1 MDSAF
6 RKFLEN
12 IKLTDLQKAD
22 AETKI
27 KNVSETL
34 HAKYYPTTTYD
45 GSTKL
50 LIGSYGKHT
59 HIRPPKDI
67 DLLFK
72 MPDSEF
78 ARFDALSGNKQS
90 QLLQE
95 VRGILKDRFS
105 TTEGIKAWGKV
116 ILISFSEST
125 HTVELLPAWR
135 LPSGEYRIPNTEN
148 GGSWDIWNP
157 SAEIK
162 AIHDSSTQTKHTKS
176 LVRMLKAW
184 VRNCGVPLKSYILE
198 ILVIDYLRDQY
209 SNQVNE
215 QYPQLVLGF
224 FEYLRAKR
232 HGSVHSL
239 GSSQSISLGDAWA
252 SRVDS
257 AVSRAE
263 KAIEYEAADKLRD
276 ASLEWQKIFGA
287 DFPTVAD
294 RAIAVDPIPDK
305 IAQLTREYPSAKEE
319 FLESKYGIPTRV
331 VPGYDVSIDAEV
343 TQNGFRTGL
352 LTEFLRKHF
361 PLLKGKKLKFRVQK
375 INVPGP
381 YSIFWKVRNFGEE
394 AKKADGL
401 RGEIT
406 PDAGSQEKTES
417 TLYHGEHYVECYIVK
432 DNVCVAIGK
441 VLVPIG
447 STYE

>member
-6 RKFLEN
+6 RTFLNN

-27 KNVSETL
+27 KSVSETL
-34 HAKYYPTTTYD
+34 HAKYYPTLTYD

-78 ARFDALSGNKQS
+78 ARFDGLAGNKQS

-95 VRGILKDRFS
+95 IRNLLKDKFH
-105 TTEGIKAWGKV
+105 TTEEIKAWGKV
-116 ILISFSEST
+116 ILISFTEGT

-135 LPSGEYRIPNTEN
+135 LPTGEYRIPNTEN

-184 VRNCGVPLKSYILE
+184 VRNCGVPLKSFILE

-209 SNQVNE
+209 NNE
-215 QYPQLVLGF
+215 VDERYPQLVLGF
-224 FEYLRAKR
+224 FEYLKSKR
-232 HGSVHSL
+232 NGSVHSL
-239 GSSQSISLGDAWA
+239 GSGRAISLGDEWS

-257 AVSRAE
+257 AVARAQ
-263 KAIEYEAADKLRD
+263 KAIEYEADEKLRD
-276 ASLEWQKIFGA
+276 ASLEWQKIFGS
-287 DFPTVAD
+287 DFPTLRDQVALM
-294 RAIAVDPIPDK
+294 DPLVEK
-305 IAQLTREYPSAKEE
+305 IAQLTRAYPSLKEQDITRD
-319 FLESKYGIPTRV
+319 YGIQINHVLAYEV
-331 VPGYDVSIDAEV
+331 VIDAEV
-343 TQNGFRTGL
+343 TQNGFRTGW
-352 LTEFLRKHF
+352 LTDFLKKRF
-361 PLLKGKKLKFRVQK
+361 PLLKGKKLKFRIQK
-375 INVPGP
+375 ITVPEP
-381 YSIFWKVRNFGEE
+381 FDIMWKVRNFGEE
-394 AKKADGL
+394 AKKAEGL
-401 RGEIT
+401 RGEISY
-406 PDAGSQEKTES
+406 DFGSREKTET
-417 TLYHGEHYVECYIVK
+417 TLYHGEHYVECYVIK
-432 DNVCVAIGK
+432 DGVCVAVGK
-441 VLVPIG
+441 VLVPIA

>member
-1 MDSAF
+1 MDPAF

-27 KNVSETL
+27 RNVSETL
-34 HAKYYPTTTYD
+34 HAKYYPATTYD

-59 HIRPPKDI
+59 HIRPPRDI

-105 TTEGIKAWGKV
+105 TTEEIKAWGKV
-116 ILISFSEST
+116 ILISFAEST

-148 GGSWDIWNP
+148 GGSWDTWNP

-184 VRNCGVPLKSYILE
+184 VRNSGVPLKSFILE
-198 ILVIDYLRDQY
+198 ILVIDYLRDEY
-209 SNQVNE
+209 NNQVNE
-215 QYPQLVLGF
+215 RYAQLVLGF

-239 GSSQSISLGDAWA
+239 GSSQSISLGDEWS

-257 AVSRAE
+257 ALSRAQ
-263 KAIEYEAADKLRD
+263 KAIEHETQDKLRD
-276 ASLEWQKIFGA
+276 ASLEWQKIFGT
-287 DFPTVAD
+287 DFPIVAD
-294 RAIAVDPIPDK
+294 RAVIADPLVDK
-305 IAQLTREYPSAKEE
+305 IAQLTRDYPSPTEE
-319 FLESKYGIPTRV
+319 DLARDYGIAIKLVSEYEV
-331 VPGYDVSIDAEV
+331 VLDAEV
-343 TQNGFRTGL
+343 TQNGFRRGL
-352 LTEFLRKHF
+352 LTDFLKRHF
-361 PLLKGKKLKFRVQK
+361 PLLKGKKLKFRIQK
-375 INVPGP
+375 NNVPYP
-381 YSIFWKVRNFGEE
+381 DRIMWKVRNFGEE
-394 AKKADGL
+394 ARKAGGL
-401 RGEIT
+401 RGEIII
-406 PDAGSQEKTES
+406 GSNEKDET
-417 TLYHGEHYVECYIVK
+417 TLYHGEHYVECYVVK
-432 DNVCVAIGK
+432 DGVCVAIGK

>member
-27 KNVSETL
+27 RNVSETL
-34 HAKYYPTTTYD
+34 HAKYYPTLTYD

-78 ARFDALSGNKQS
+78 ARYDALAGNKQS
-90 QLLQE
+90 QLLQDI
-95 VRGILKDRFS
+95 RGVLKDRFS
-105 TTEGIKAWGKV
+105 TTEEIKAWGKV
-116 ILISFSEST
+116 ILISFAEST

-135 LPSGEYRIPNTEN
+135 LPTGEYRIPNTEN

-162 AIHDSSTQTKHTKS
+162 AIHESSVQTKHTKS

-184 VRNCGVPLKSYILE
+184 VRNCGVPLKSFILE
-198 ILVIDYLRDQY
+198 ILVIDYLRDTY
-209 SNQVNE
+209 NNQVNAP
-215 QYPQLVLGF
+215 YSQLILGF
-224 FEYLRAKR
+224 FEYLKSKR
-232 HGSVHSL
+232 HGFVHSL
-239 GSSQSISLGDAWA
+239 GSGSAISLGDEWY

-257 AVSRAE
+257 AVSRAQKAMEYE
-263 KAIEYEAADKLRD
+263 KAKKHRD
-276 ASLEWQKIFGA
+276 ASLEWQKVFGA
-287 DFPTVAD
+287 DFPTVKD
-294 RAIAVDPIPDK
+294 PVDALDEK
-305 IAQLTREYPSAKEE
+305 IAELTRQYPSSSEE
-319 FLESKYGIPTRV
+319 DLTRTYGIGMNPV
-331 VPGYDVSIDAEV
+331 IGYKVAIDAEV
-343 TQNGFRTGL
+343 TQNGFRTGW
-352 LTEFLRKHF
+352 LTDFLKKHF
-361 PLLKGKKLKFRVQK
+361 PLLKGKKLKFRIQQ
-375 INVPGP
+375 INVPEP
-381 YSIFWKVRNFGEE
+381 FDIMWKIRNFGEE
-394 AKKADGL
+394 AKKAGGL

-406 PDAGSQEKTES
+406 HDFGSREKTET
-417 TLYHGEHYVECYIVK
+417 TLYHGEHYVECYAIK
-432 DNVCVAIGK
+432 DGVCVAVGK